1 MFIVTPR
8 TFYYRLT
15 ESEKAALF
23 TACLSNAAM
32 LRWVVEF
39 AMSERIRSDN
49 ADLET
54 GLQALVNAGLLTSER
69 KAELLPTES

>member
-8 TFYYRLT
+8 VFFARLT
-15 ESEKAALF
+15 EPEKVALF
-23 TACLSNAAM
+23 TACLSDATI

-49 ADLET
+49 ADLVT
-54 GLQALVNAGLLTSER
+54 GLQALVTAGLLTAER
-69 KAELLPTES
+69 QTELLA